1 MQETGIYDVDVYY
14 ITLYERAMTIV
25 NGIVAFSESF
35 EPSGPWCFDGG
46 SPAIKTLQMRL
57 EKGANLLEF
66 RPTGAEAPIIDKIVV
81 REPAHGDA
89 EAVVKVSGNAREFDD
104 EPTIAS
110 TALSE
115 TEESEVY
122 PNPVRAGEQ
131 LTIRIPGLDIEGIPI
146 KLQMTDIS
154 GKTMF
159 TEEVTPETRSIPLE
173 IRLNKGL
180 YIVSIRI
187 GSRTYYRRVE
197 VD

>member
-1 MQETGIYDVDVYY
+1 
-14 ITLYERAMTIV
+14 MTIV

-115 TEESEVY
+115 TEEFVGSC
-122 PNPVRAGEQ
+122 
-131 LTIRIPGLDIEGIPI
+131 RITYD
-146 KLQMTDIS
+146 
-154 GKTMF
+154 
-159 TEEVTPETRSIPLE
+159 IPLGAQVAAAF
-173 IRLNKGL
+173 RLV
-180 YIVSIRI
+180 YQA
-187 GSRTYYRRVE
+187 
-197 VD
+197 D